1 EFLAPTPEK
10 LRFYKIKVEG
20 LLGGHSGGDIH
31 LPRANANK
39 MIARLM
45 TVLNKNIDIFI
56 SEWNS
61 GSNANVIPRSSQ
73 MIFGINPIDESKLK
87 QMFRNEKEAIY
98 RYYLNEMKILEPNM
112 SIFIEDVENR
122 KVFGKKESTNIIAT
136 ANLIPNGVI
145 NVSPLYEDFIH
156 TSCNFGVIKTNE
168 NEIEFQSYPRSI
180 WRTELNVLVNRFDQL
195 AKFNRWEIELRP
207 ILPEWSPKPN
217 SQFIQFVKK
226 QYEQVV
232 NQEIKLHLVHG
243 GLETGMISNKLPR
256 VSMVS
261 LGPTVE
267 DNHSPNERLK
277 IEDVGILYQVL
288 KNIVMN
294 INKIKN

>member
-1 EFLAPTPEK
+1 
-10 LRFYKIKVEG
+10 
-20 LLGGHSGGDIH
+20 
-31 LPRANANK
+31 
-39 MIARLM
+39 
-45 TVLNKNIDIFI
+45 
-56 SEWNS
+56 
-61 GSNANVIPRSSQ
+61 
-73 MIFGINPIDESKLK
+73 
-87 QMFRNEKEAIY
+87 
-98 RYYLNEMKILEPNM
+98 
-112 SIFIEDVENR
+112 
-122 KVFGKKESTNIIAT
+122 
-136 ANLIPNGVI
+136 GVI

-156 TSCNFGVIKTNE
+156 TSCNFGVIRTNY

-180 WRTELNVLVNRFDQL
+180 WRTELNVLVNRFEQL
-195 AKFNRWEIELRP
+195 ANSNGWEIALRP

-243 GLETGMISNKLPR
+243 GLETGMISNILPE

-277 IEDVGILYQVL
+277 IKDVGILYKVL
-288 KNIVMN
+288 KNIVRN
-294 INKIKN
+294 INEVNV